1 MLFLI
6 FISKKPCEVLFLD
19 SVIEDVRVRK
29 ILDSRGN
36 PTVEVDIIT
45 WNGFGRASAPSGAS
59 TGSREVASFPKGGVD
74 QVISEVEDVISSE
87 LIGMAAEDISDIDS
101 VLKEI
106 DGTDN
111 MSAIGGNTTVAVS
124 MAAAKAAAMS
134 YNLPLYAFLGGNFV
148 NEMPYPLGNMMN
160 GGAHAGP
167 NAPDIQEFLVVPIGA
182 ANMTEAVFAN
192 VAVHKKLKEL
202 IARKDSN
209 FTGGKGDE
217 GGWIPN
223 ITNDQ
228 ALEIQSQACQ
238 EVGDELGFAIR
249 PGLDMASSEF
259 WDAKAG
265 KYVYG
270 QDGIER
276 DVGEQVEYVKD
287 LIETYNMIYVEDPFD
302 EKDFEGFAELTSKVG
317 KRCRICG
324 DDLFVTNS
332 EILSEGIEKKAA
344 NAIII
349 KPNQIGSLSET
360 YKTVKLAKEND
371 VMPVVSHRSGE
382 TTDETIAHLA
392 VAFGAPMIKT
402 GAIGGERIAKLNEL
416 IRIEEELSNPRM
428 AKLF

>member
-1 MLFLI
+1 M
-6 FISKKPCEVLFLD
+6 D

-45 WNGFGRASAPSGAS
+45 WNGFGRAAAPSGAS
-59 TGSREVASFPKGGVD
+59 TGSREVVSFPEGGVS
-74 QVISEVEDVISSE
+74 QVITEVEDLISSE
-87 LIGMAAEDISDIDS
+87 LIGMAAEDIEDIDE

-111 MSAIGGNTTVAVS
+111 LSAIGGNTTVAVS

-134 YNLPLYAFLGGNFV
+134 YNLPLYNFLGGNFTK
-148 NEMPYPLGNMMN
+148 EIPYPLGNMMN

-167 NAPDIQEFLVVPIGA
+167 NAPDIQEFLVVPVGA
-182 ANMTEAVFAN
+182 CDITEAVFAN
-192 VAVHKKLKEL
+192 VEVHKRLKEL
-202 IARKDSN
+202 ISKKDPS

-223 ITNDQ
+223 ITNNQ
-228 ALEIQSQACQ
+228 ALEIQAQACE
-238 EVGDELGFAIR
+238 EVGDELGFIIK

-259 WDAKAG
+259 WSEEEG

-270 QDGIER
+270 QDGLKR
-276 DVGEQVEYVKD
+276 DSGDQVDYVKD
-287 LIETYNMIYVEDPFD
+287 LIDTYHMFYVEDPFD
-302 EKDFEGFAELTSKVG
+302 ERDFEGFAELTSKVG
-317 KRCRICG
+317 SKCRICG

-332 EILSEGIEKKAA
+332 ELLAKGIEMNAA

-349 KPNQIGSLSET
+349 KPNQIGTLTDTYET
-360 YKTVKLAKEND
+360 VRLAKENG

-382 TTDETIAHLA
+382 TCDETIAHLA
-392 VAFGAPMIKT
+392 IAFGAPMIKT

-416 IRIEEELSNPRM
+416 IRIEDEMSNPRM
-428 AKLF
+428 ANLY

>member
-1 MLFLI
+1 M
-6 FISKKPCEVLFLD
+6 D

-45 WNGFGRASAPSGAS
+45 WNGFGRAAAPSGAS
-59 TGSREVASFPKGGVD
+59 TGSREVVSFPEGGVS
-74 QVISEVEDVISSE
+74 QVITEVEDLISSE
-87 LIGMAAEDISDIDS
+87 LIGMAAEDIEDIDE

-111 MSAIGGNTTVAVS
+111 LSAIGGHTTVAVS

-134 YNLPLYAFLGGNFV
+134 YNLPLYNFLGGNFIK
-148 NEMPYPLGNMMN
+148 EIPYPLGNMMN

-167 NAPDIQEFLVVPIGA
+167 NAPDIQEFLVVPVGA
-182 ANMTEAVFAN
+182 SDITEAVFAN
-192 VAVHKKLKEL
+192 VEVHKRLREL
-202 IARKDSN
+202 ISKKDPS

-228 ALEIQSQACQ
+228 ALEIQAQACE
-238 EVGDELGFAIR
+238 EVGDELGFIIK

-259 WDAKAG
+259 WSEEES

-270 QDGIER
+270 QDGLKR
-276 DVGEQVEYVKD
+276 DSGDQVDYVKD
-287 LIETYNMIYVEDPFD
+287 LIDTYHMFYVEDPFD
-302 EKDFEGFAELTSKVG
+302 ERDFEGFAELTSKVG
-317 KRCRICG
+317 SKCRICG

-332 EILSEGIEKKAA
+332 ELLAKGIEMNAA

-349 KPNQIGSLSET
+349 KPNQIGTLTDTYET
-360 YKTVKLAKEND
+360 VRLAKENG

-382 TTDETIAHLA
+382 TCDETIAHLA
-392 VAFGAPMIKT
+392 IAFGAPMIKT

-416 IRIEEELSNPRM
+416 IRIEDEMSNPRM
-428 AKLF
+428 ANLY

>member
-1 MLFLI
+1 M
-6 FISKKPCEVLFLD
+6 D

-45 WNGFGRASAPSGAS
+45 WNGFGRAAAPSGAS
-59 TGSREVASFPKGGVD
+59 TGSREVVSFPEAGVD
-74 QVISEVEDVISSE
+74 QVITEVEDLVSSE
-87 LIGMAAEDISDIDS
+87 LIGMAAEDIEDIDE
-101 VLKEI
+101 VLLEI

-111 MSAIGGNTTVAVS
+111 LSAIGGNTTVAVS

-134 YNLPLYAFLGGNFV
+134 YNLPLYNFLGGNFV

-167 NAPDIQEFLVVPIGA
+167 NAPDIQEFLVVPVGA
-182 ANMTEAVFAN
+182 NDMTEAVFAN
-192 VAVHKKLKEL
+192 VEVHKRLKEL
-202 IARKDSN
+202 ISKKDSN

-228 ALEIQSQACQ
+228 ALEIQAQACE
-238 EVGDELGFAIR
+238 EVGDELGFIIK

-259 WDAKAG
+259 WDSEKG
-265 KYVYG
+265 KYVYD

-276 DVGEQVEYVKD
+276 DTGDQVDYVKD
-287 LIETYNMIYVEDPFD
+287 LIDTYHMFYVEDPFD
-302 EKDFEGFAELTSKVG
+302 ERDFEGFAELTSKVG
-317 KRCRICG
+317 KNCRICG
-324 DDLFVTNS
+324 DDLFVTNA
-332 EILSEGIEKKAA
+332 ELLAYGIEKKAA

-349 KPNQIGSLSET
+349 KPNQIGTLTGT
-360 YKTVKLAKEND
+360 YEAVKLAKAND
-371 VMPVVSHRSGE
+371 VMPIVSHRSGE
-382 TTDETIAHLA
+382 TCDDTIAHLA

-416 IRIEEELSNPRM
+416 IRIEEEMSNPRM
-428 AKLF
+428 ADLY

>member
-1 MLFLI
+1 M
-6 FISKKPCEVLFLD
+6 D

-45 WNGFGRASAPSGAS
+45 WNGFGRAAAPSGAS
-59 TGSREVASFPKGGVD
+59 TGSKEVVSFPEGGVS
-74 QVISEVEDVISSE
+74 QVITEVEDLISSE
-87 LIGMAAEDISDIDS
+87 LIGMAAEDIEDIDEI
-101 VLKEI
+101 LKEI

-111 MSAIGGNTTVAVS
+111 LSAIGGNTTVAVS

-134 YNLPLYAFLGGNFV
+134 YNLPLYNFLGGNFIK
-148 NEMPYPLGNMMN
+148 EIPYPLGNMMN

-167 NAPDIQEFLVVPIGA
+167 NAPDIQEFLVVPVGA
-182 ANMTEAVFAN
+182 NDITEAVFAN
-192 VAVHKKLKEL
+192 VEVHKRLKEL
-202 IARKDSN
+202 ISKKDPS

-228 ALEIQSQACQ
+228 ALEIQAQACE
-238 EVGDELGFAIR
+238 EVGDELGFIIK

-259 WDAKAG
+259 WSEEEG

-270 QDGIER
+270 QDGLKR
-276 DVGEQVEYVKD
+276 DSGDQVDYVKE
-287 LIETYNMIYVEDPFD
+287 LIDTYHMFYVEDPFD
-302 EKDFEGFAELTSKVG
+302 EKDFDGFAELTAKVG
-317 KRCRICG
+317 SKCRICG
-324 DDLFVTNS
+324 DDLFVTNAD
-332 EILSEGIEKKAA
+332 LLACGIERKAA

-349 KPNQIGSLSET
+349 KPNQIGTLTDTYET
-360 YKTVKLAKEND
+360 VRLAKENG

-382 TTDETIAHLA
+382 TCDDTIAHLA
-392 VAFGAPMIKT
+392 IAFGAPMIKT

-416 IRIEEELSNPRM
+416 IRIEEEMSNPRM
-428 AKLF
+428 ADLY

>member
-1 MLFLI
+1 M
-6 FISKKPCEVLFLD
+6 D

-45 WNGFGRASAPSGAS
+45 WNGFGRAAAPSGAS
-59 TGSREVASFPKGGVD
+59 TGSREVVSFPEGGVS
-74 QVISEVEDVISSE
+74 QVITEVEDLISSE
-87 LIGMAAEDISDIDS
+87 LIGMAAEDIEDIDEI
-101 VLKEI
+101 LKEI

-111 MSAIGGNTTVAVS
+111 LSAIGGNTTVAVS

-134 YNLPLYAFLGGNFV
+134 YNLPLYNFLGGNFV
-148 NEMPYPLGNMMN
+148 KEIPYPLGNMMN

-167 NAPDIQEFLVVPIGA
+167 NAPDIQEFLVVPVGA
-182 ANMTEAVFAN
+182 NDITEAVFAN
-192 VAVHKKLKEL
+192 VEVHKRLREL
-202 IARKDSN
+202 INKKDPG

-228 ALEIQSQACQ
+228 ALEIQAQACE
-238 EVGDELGFAIR
+238 EVGDELGFIIK

-259 WDAKAG
+259 WSEEEG

-270 QDGIER
+270 QDGLKR
-276 DVGEQVEYVKD
+276 DSGDQVDYVKD
-287 LIETYNMIYVEDPFD
+287 LIDTYHMFYVEDPFD
-302 EKDFEGFAELTSKVG
+302 EKDFDGFAELTAKVG
-317 KRCRICG
+317 SKCRICG
-324 DDLFVTNS
+324 DDLFVTNAD
-332 EILSEGIEKKAA
+332 LLACGIEKKAA

-349 KPNQIGSLSET
+349 KPNQIGTLTDTYET
-360 YKTVKLAKEND
+360 VRLAKENG

-382 TTDETIAHLA
+382 TCDETIAHLA
-392 VAFGAPMIKT
+392 IAFGAPMIKT

-416 IRIEEELSNPRM
+416 IRIEEEMSNPRM
-428 AKLF
+428 ADLY

>member
-1 MLFLI
+1 M
-6 FISKKPCEVLFLD
+6 D

-45 WNGFGRASAPSGAS
+45 WNGFGRAAAPSGAS
-59 TGSREVASFPKGGVD
+59 TGSREVVSFPEGGVD
-74 QVISEVEDVISSE
+74 QVISEVEDLISSE
-87 LIGMAAEDISDIDS
+87 LIGMAAEDIEDIDE
-101 VLKEI
+101 VLREI

-111 MSAIGGNTTVAVS
+111 MSAIGGNTSVAVS

-134 YNLPLYAFLGGNFV
+134 FGMPLYSFLGGNFV
-148 NEMPYPLGNMMN
+148 SEMPYPLGNMMN

-182 ANMTEAVFAN
+182 KDVEEAVFAN

-202 IARKDSN
+202 LSKKDPD

-223 ITNDQ
+223 ITNTQ
-228 ALEIQSQACQ
+228 ALEIQAQAC
-238 EVGDELGFAIR
+238 EETRDELGILIR

-259 WDAKAG
+259 WDSEKE
-265 KYVYG
+265 KYVYS
-270 QDGIER
+270 QDNIER

-287 LIETYNMIYVEDPFD
+287 LIETYNLFYVEDPFD
-302 EKDFEGFAELTSKVG
+302 ENDFEGFRELTSKVG
-317 KRCRICG
+317 NKCRICG

-332 EILSEGIEKKAA
+332 RLLKKGIDEKAA

-349 KPNQIGSLSET
+349 KPNQIGSLTET
-360 YKTVKLAKEND
+360 YATVKLAKENN

-382 TTDETIAHLA
+382 TCDETIAHLA

-416 IRIEEELSNPRM
+416 IRIEAELSNPKM
-428 AKLF
+428 ARLF

>member
-1 MLFLI
+1 M
-6 FISKKPCEVLFLD
+6 D

-45 WNGFGRASAPSGAS
+45 WNGFGRAAAPSGAS
-59 TGSREVASFPKGGVD
+59 TGSREVVSFPEGGVS
-74 QVISEVEDVISSE
+74 QVITEVEDLISSE
-87 LIGMAAEDISDIDS
+87 LIGMAAEDIEDIDE

-111 MSAIGGNTTVAVS
+111 LSAIGGNTTVAVS

-134 YNLPLYAFLGGNFV
+134 YNLPLYNFLGGNFTK
-148 NEMPYPLGNMMN
+148 EIPYPLGNMMN

-167 NAPDIQEFLVVPIGA
+167 NAPDIQEFLVVPVGA
-182 ANMTEAVFAN
+182 CDITEAVFAN
-192 VAVHKKLKEL
+192 VEVHKRLKEL
-202 IARKDSN
+202 ISKKDPS

-228 ALEIQSQACQ
+228 ALEIQAQACE
-238 EVGDELGFAIR
+238 EVSDELGFIIK

-259 WDAKAG
+259 WSEEEG

-270 QDGIER
+270 QDGLKR
-276 DVGEQVEYVKD
+276 DSGDQVDYVKD
-287 LIETYNMIYVEDPFD
+287 LIDTYHMFYVEDPFD
-302 EKDFEGFAELTSKVG
+302 ERDFEGFAELTSKVG
-317 KRCRICG
+317 SKCRICG

-332 EILSEGIEKKAA
+332 ELLAKGIEMNAA

-349 KPNQIGSLSET
+349 KPNQIGTLTDTYET
-360 YKTVKLAKEND
+360 VRLAKENG

-382 TTDETIAHLA
+382 TCDETIAHLA
-392 VAFGAPMIKT
+392 IAFGAPMIKT

-416 IRIEEELSNPRM
+416 IRIEDEMSNPRM
-428 AKLF
+428 ANFY